1 MYIQH
6 CIMYQEFVRY
16 VFSDFAHRFTLFKS
30 KSPSFAVNGALL
42 LCVARCAGA
51 RAAVRAALRERSMPH
66 IASFVLPSHVARM
79 MPAAPRLHELPQ
91 GALPDAEVWRDGR
104 VADT

>member
-1 MYIQH
+1 MAL
-6 CIMYQEFVRY
+6 CF
-16 VFSDFAHRFTLFKS
+16 F
-30 KSPSFAVNGALL
+30 ALL
-42 LCVARCAGA
+42 AVPALAQQCEPHCASEACGTLNGNILQECGGCDA
-51 RAAVRAALRERSMPH
+51 GTPDTH

-91 GALPDAEVWRDGR
+91 GALPDAEVWRDGH